1 MTLINKC
8 KTDTIITKLK
18 SEIKIL
24 STNTKWLLVIY
35 LLILFL
41 VLKSTFIH

>member
-8 KTDTIITKLK
+8 KTDTVITKLK

-24 STNTKWLLVIY
+24 STNTKGSVAS
-35 LLILFL
+35 
-41 VLKSTFIH
+41 VVKEV